1 MAFNASHM
9 SKFSEYSVKKSRE
22 EDYKPNV
29 NVNIGGGLLK
39 Q

>member
-9 SKFSEYSVKKSRE
+9 SKFSDYSVKKSK
-22 EDYKPNV
+22 EDYKPHV